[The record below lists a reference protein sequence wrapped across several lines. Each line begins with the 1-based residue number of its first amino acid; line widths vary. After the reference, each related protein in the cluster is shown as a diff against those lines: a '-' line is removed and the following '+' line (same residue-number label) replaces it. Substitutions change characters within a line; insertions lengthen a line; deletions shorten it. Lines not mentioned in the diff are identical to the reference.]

1 MKYIFKKTVI
11 IILGGSIIFPN
22 EIDWRFL
29 KKFRVFINKWVKR
42 KQFIIVTGG
51 GRLSR
56 IYQSA
61 AEKIVSVTDEDK
73 DWLGIHATRSN
84 AHLLRTIFRDMADP
98 MVIDKR
104 YKIDKL
110 RYPITIASGSRPGW
124 STDYIGIVL
133 AEDFKIPEV
142 IVAGKPAYVYTKDN
156 HIHKSVKPL
165 ISLNWSDYQKLIPQK
180 WTPGIHAPVDPV
192 GARLAKEKGITAII
206 INGKNLKN
214 FDNLLAGKDFKGSV
228 IK

>member
-11 IILGGSIIFPN
+11 IILGGSIIFPD

-29 KKFRVFINKWVKR
+29 KKFRAFINKWVKY

-51 GRLSR
+51 GRLCR
-56 IYQSA
+56 IYQKA
-61 AEKIVSVTDEDK
+61 ASKIVSVTDEDK
-73 DWLGIHATRSN
+73 DWLGIHITRLN
-84 AHLLRTIFRDMADP
+84 AHFLRTIFRDMADP

-104 YKIDKL
+104 YKTDKL
-110 RYPITIASGSRPGW
+110 EYPITIASGFRPGW

-133 AEDFKIPEV
+133 AEDFKISEV
-142 IVAGKPAYVYTKDN
+142 IVAGKPAYVYNKDN
-156 HIHKSVKPL
+156 HIHKSAKPL
-165 ISLNWSDYQKLIPQK
+165 ISLSWKDYQKLIPK
-180 WTPGIHAPVDPV
+180 EWTPGIHAPVDPV
-192 GARLAKEKGITAII
+192 GARLAKKKGITAII

>member
-1 MKYIFKKTVI
+1 MKYTFKKTAI
-11 IILGGSIIFPN
+11 IVLGGSIIFPN

-29 KKFRVFINKWVKR
+29 KKFRAFINSWIKY

-84 AHLLRTIFRDMADP
+84 AHLLRTIFRNLADP
-98 MVIDKR
+98 VVIDNR
-104 YKIDKL
+104 YKLNKL
-110 RYPITIASGSRPGW
+110 KYPITIASGSRPGW
-124 STDYIGIVL
+124 STDYIGIAL

-142 IVAGKPAYVYTKDN
+142 IIAGKPAYVYTKDN
-156 HIHKSVKPL
+156 HVHKSAKPL
-165 ISLNWSDYQKLIPQK
+165 ISLNWIEYQKLIPKK
-180 WTPGIHAPVDPV
+180 WTPGIHAPIDPV

-206 INGKNLKN
+206 IDGKNLKN
-214 FDNLLAGKDFKGSV
+214 FDNLLAGKDFKGSI

>member
-1 MKYIFKKTVI
+1 MRHIFNKTVV

-29 KKFRVFINKWVKR
+29 KKFRAFINKWVKY

-56 IYQSA
+56 IYQEA
-61 AEKIVSVTDEDK
+61 ASKIISVTDEDK

-84 AHLLRTIFRDMADP
+84 AHLLRTIFRDKADP
-98 MVIDKR
+98 VVIDKR
-104 YKIDKL
+104 YKLDKL
-110 RYPITIASGSRPGW
+110 KYPITIASGWRPGW
-124 STDYIGIVL
+124 STDYIGVL
-133 AEDFKIPEV
+133 LAQDFKVPE
-142 IVAGKPAYVYTKDN
+142 IIIAGKPSYVYTKDN
-156 HIHKSVKPL
+156 HTYKTAKP
-165 ISLNWSDYQKLIPQK
+165 IVSLSWSDYQKLIPRK
-180 WTPGIHAPVDPV
+180 WKPGIHAPVDPV
-192 GARLAKEKGITAII
+192 GARLAKEKGTKAII